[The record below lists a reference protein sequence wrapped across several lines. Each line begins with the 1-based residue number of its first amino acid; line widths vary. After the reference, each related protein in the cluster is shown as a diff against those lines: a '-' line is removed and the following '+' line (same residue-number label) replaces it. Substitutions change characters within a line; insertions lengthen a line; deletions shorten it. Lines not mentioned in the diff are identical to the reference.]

1 MTITPRLTQL
11 LIEAA
16 VKHLP
21 PSGERLR
28 LLDINGAAGP
38 VLASLRADLDIIPM
52 PGDADTWARQSP
64 ADDSADAVV
73 AFGYVLNPD
82 FLQMALRA
90 LRPGGR
96 LIVVNARGEVSVE
109 TGQKLEQHGYTRI
122 LVESAVE
129 CPLPTGILVRGEK
142 PHVTEDTLA
151 RIRQVAGRDADVLD
165 LTTYKGRYVHLLIH
179 QTPDKPVWRLEPGEV
194 VTWEALAVERDHRPV
209 LLAFSSLPK
218 AVGFMQPAV
227 LAGSISGVSKVA
239 RFSRETAA
247 AWSHDALVNP
257 TPDVLIGA
265 AVARVA
271 MDPASAE
278 TPDE

>member
-52 PGDADTWARQSP
+52 PGDTDAWVRSAP
-64 ADDSADAVV
+64 ADGSADAVV
-73 AFGYVLNPD
+73 ALGYVVNSD
-82 FLQMALRA
+82 FLQVALRA

-96 LIVVNARGEVSVE
+96 LIVVNARGEVTVE
-109 TGQKLEQHGYTRI
+109 TGQKLEQQGYTRI
-122 LVESAVE
+122 LVETAVE
-129 CPLPTGILVRGEK
+129 CPLPTGVLIRGEK
-142 PHVTEDTLA
+142 PHVTDDTLA
-151 RIRQVAGRDADVLD
+151 RIQQVAARDADLLD
-165 LTTYKGRYVHLLIH
+165 LATYKGRYVHLLIH
-179 QTPDKPVWRLEPGEV
+179 QTPDKPIWRLEPGEV
-194 VTWEALAVERDHRPV
+194 VTWEALAVERDHQAV

-239 RFSRETAA
+239 KFSREAAA
-247 AWSHDALVNP
+247 AWSHGALVNP
-257 TPDVLIGA
+257 TPEVLIGA
-265 AVARVA
+265 AVVRVTV
-271 MDPASAE
+271 DPASAE